1 MTMPGNP
8 LEKLFDAAAP
18 PAALRDRV
26 LRDAM
31 PPQKPRSRWQVA
43 LALAAALMLAFMGG
57 RATREG
63 GGEAEGAQYLL
74 LLYEGA
80 GYRDD
85 RPMQETV
92 AEYARWADSLR
103 GRRLLTRAHKLDE
116 PQVALRGT
124 QPARAEVPAESEPT
138 GLFIVRAE
146 SPDDATAI
154 ARTSPHLRYGGRI
167 LVRKLL

>member
-1 MTMPGNP
+1 MIMPGNP
-8 LEKLFDAAAP
+8 LEKLFDDAAP
-18 PAALRDRV
+18 PPSLRDRV

-31 PPQKPRSRWQVA
+31 PPLRKRVKWQVA
-43 LALAAALMLAFMGG
+43 MALAAALVLAFMGG
-57 RATREG
+57 RATRG
-63 GGEAEGAQYLL
+63 QGGEATGSQYLL

-116 PQVALRGT
+116 QQLALLGA
-124 QPARAEVPAESEPT
+124 QPAREEAPTQSEPT

-146 SPDDATAI
+146 SAAEAAAI
-154 ARTSPHLRYGGRI
+154 ARTSPHLKYGGRI
-167 LVRKLL
+167 VLRRLL

>member
-8 LEKLFDAAAP
+8 LEKLFDSAAP
-18 PAALRDRV
+18 PPSLRDRV

-31 PPQKPRSRWQVA
+31 PPLKKRPRWQVA
-43 LALAAALMLAFMGG
+43 LALAAALLLAFMGG
-57 RATREG
+57 RATRGES
-63 GGEAEGAQYLL
+63 GEAEGAQYLL

-103 GRRLLTRAHKLDE
+103 GRRLLTRAHKLDDG
-116 PQVALRGT
+116 QLALLRA
-124 QPARAEVPAESEPT
+124 QPAVAEAPTESEPT

-146 SPDDATAI
+146 SPEDAAAI
-154 ARTSPHLRYGGRI
+154 ARTSPHLKYGGRI
-167 LVRKLL
+167 VLRKLL